1 MEIRETFVPSS
12 DGIHKLHGV
21 VYLPDGE
28 VRGTVQVVHGM
39 AEYIGR
45 YDALLRFFAE
55 HGFVAFGHD
64 HLGHGQ
70 TAQSEE
76 ELGFLAHEDGWKR
89 LVEDVDVFADA
100 VAEEFPGKKRIL
112 FGHSMG
118 SFVVRLYAAR
128 YGEKLGGLIVMGTG
142 GSNPAAGAGIATAK
156 LIRALHGE
164 KHVSGMVNS
173 LAFGKYND
181 RTEKRTAFDWLSC
194 DEGNVQRYIADPLCG
209 FPFTVS
215 AMIDLVT
222 LNKLSNENAAFADVP
237 KTLPILL
244 VSGAEDPVGDY
255 GKGPIEVA
263 DRYRVAGV
271 KAVTCKLY
279 EKARHEILQESCR
292 ETVLADLLA
301 WIEAH

>member
-1 MEIRETFVPSS
+1 MEIREKYVPST
-12 DGIHKLHGV
+12 DGVHKLHGV
-21 VYLPDGE
+21 VYIPDGE
-28 VRGTVQVVHGM
+28 VKGAAQVVHGM

-45 YDALLRFFAE
+45 YDALMRFFAE
-55 HGFVAFGHD
+55 HGYLAFGHD

-70 TAQSEE
+70 TAESEA
-76 ELGFLAHEDGWKR
+76 ELGFLAHEGGWQR
-89 LVEDVDVFADA
+89 LVEDVDAFADA

-118 SFVVRLYAAR
+118 SFIVRLYAAK

-142 GSNPAAGAGIATAK
+142 GKNPAAAAGIAVAK
-156 LIRALHGE
+156 LIRGLRSE
-164 KHVSGMVNS
+164 KHVSGTVNS

-181 RTEKRTAFDWLSC
+181 RTEKKTEFDWLSY
-194 DEGNVQRYIADPLCG
+194 DEDNVQKYIADPLCG

-222 LNKLSNENAAFADVP
+222 LNKLSNETDAFTGVP
-237 KTLPILL
+237 KTLPVLI

-271 KAVTCKLY
+271 KAVACKLY
-279 EKARHEILQESCR
+279 EHARHEILHESCR
-292 ETVLADLLA
+292 ETVMSDLLK